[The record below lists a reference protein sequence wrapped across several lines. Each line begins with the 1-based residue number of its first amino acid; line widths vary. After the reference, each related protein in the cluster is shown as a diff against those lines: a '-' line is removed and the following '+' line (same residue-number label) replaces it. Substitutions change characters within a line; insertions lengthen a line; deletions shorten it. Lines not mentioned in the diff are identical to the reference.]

1 MPCLGNVFQILQQ
14 NFRHNLFI
22 QWVLFMDV
30 HIGCRKSLWS
40 ENLVIFLSGQWTHTR
55 KAEEEKRKKKQSVV
69 NLDEWS
75 ANTSRYM
82 PAIPALERQG
92 ECESEAILDTLK
104 RSCLKKKKDAK
115 FKTVRNLGTN
125 KTVAKW
131 VVRLECFSALLRFYM
146 CPWKYKHV
154 HACVSI
160 SAMLEMNANVQRYMM
175 LAADKSVSWRT

>member
-1 MPCLGNVFQILQQ
+1 
-14 NFRHNLFI
+14 
-22 QWVLFMDV
+22 MDV

-104 RSCLKKKKDAK
+104 RSCLKKKKKMQNSRQLETWARTKLLQNGLWDWSASRLYWDS
-115 FKTVRNLGTN
+115 TCVRGST
-125 KTVAKW
+125 
-131 VVRLECFSALLRFYM
+131 SM
-146 CPWKYKHV
+146 CMPV
-154 HACVSI
+154 
-160 SAMLEMNANVQRYMM
+160 
-175 LAADKSVSWRT
+175 